1 MKLVLVAE
9 FEDNWDLLRERERDK
24 EMNNSVD

>member
-9 FEDNWDLLRERERDK
+9 FEDNWDLLREREGDK